1 MDLEHTYFC
10 KTYEAQPAVLERG
23 EGIYVWDVEG
33 RRYIDAVCGVGACN
47 QGHCH
52 PKVVKAFVDQ
62 AAQITLTS
70 RAFHNT

>member
-33 RRYIDAVCGVGACN
+33 RKYIDAVCGVGACN
-47 QGHCH
+47 
-52 PKVVKAFVDQ
+52 
-62 AAQITLTS
+62 
-70 RAFHNT
+70 